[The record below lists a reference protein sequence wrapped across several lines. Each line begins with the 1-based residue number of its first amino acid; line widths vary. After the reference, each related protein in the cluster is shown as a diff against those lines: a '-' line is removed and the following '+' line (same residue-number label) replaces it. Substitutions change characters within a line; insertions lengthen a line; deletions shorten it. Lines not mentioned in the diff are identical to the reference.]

1 MGAAVLAEAAEA
13 SRWLVLLSPEVNHND
28 AADSISGSLL
38 FKARLVV
45 VVAVVAR
52 WGAGSWILHLPRNE
66 IGFKGRVVRG
76 RGGTTSRKAWI
87 LDSVNKAAAKRTSPS
102 AAFLECATA
111 IDEGII
117 PVCVCVCV
125 CVGRAAEASLVGRR
139 GKSDGQ
145 QQYSAVT
152 SFCLRDQ
159 PILSRVLY

>member
-45 VVAVVAR
+45 VVVVAR
-52 WGAGSWILHLPRNE
+52 GGAGSWWLLHLPRNE
-66 IGFKGRVVRG
+66 IGFAQGVVVRG
-76 RGGTTSRKAWI
+76 RGGTTSKKAWI

-111 IDEGII
+111 NKGII
-117 PVCVCVCV
+117 PVCVYA
-125 CVGRAAEASLVGRR
+125 CVGRAAKASLVGRR

-152 SFCLRDQ
+152 SFCVRDQ